1 MTDNSAVYNLLI
13 SAEFQQIN
21 DIRKKLYWSSFYMA
35 GFDIYN
41 PSPGYMSNGD
51 PRGTT
56 GFAEFAVENVIP
68 LYYLYAVPSDDNT
81 KSYTINFTNLPDAA
95 KTINEGLSLISQNK
109 ELDPNTKKN
118 IKKEMIGLIAGA
130 SYFNKIVS
138 SDTTNCTYKTK
149 NNQTEVLN
157 ICTGLDDRIAS
168 LAEYEKFK
176 KDNAQEI
183 ENCIYV
189 LEEYNNGTP
198 DTEFADARGFIVS
211 SKLSHAS
218 DDLIQQY
225 NQTKDDYN
233 KLINSIYKAAAE
245 TTDLTLC
252 INNAFIGSIESSDSS
267 PSYVDIDQV
276 NYCGE
281 GAKANQERDEKLEN
295 MSNEIAKIKQK
306 INTIIIILEIII
318 IMLISIFAYKLYT
331 YNNNKY
337 NNLY

>member
-1 MTDNSAVYNLLI
+1 MSDNSAVYNLLI

-21 DIRKKLYWSSFYMA
+21 DIRKKIYWSSFYMA

-81 KSYTINFTNLPDAA
+81 KSYEINFTNLPDAA
-95 KTINEGLSLISQNK
+95 KTINEGLFQTNK
-109 ELDPNTKKN
+109 NEETYLS

-138 SDTTNCTYKTK
+138 SDTANCTYKTK
-149 NNQTEVLN
+149 NNQTEILN
-157 ICTGLDDRIAS
+157 ICTGLEDRITGLS
-168 LAEYEKFK
+168 EFYEFW
-176 KDNAQEI
+176 KDNDQEI
-183 ENCIYV
+183 QNCIRV

-211 SKLSHAS
+211 SSLSHAS
-218 DDLIQQY
+218 EELIRQY
-225 NQTKDDYN
+225 DNTQKRYN
-233 KLINSIYKAAAE
+233 ELINSIYKAAAE

-252 INNAFIGSIESSDSS
+252 INNAFIGSIESSSSS

-318 IMLISIFAYKLYT
+318 IMLIFMFAYKLYKS
-331 YNNNKY
+331 NNKY
-337 NNLY
+337 NNSH

>member
-1 MTDNSAVYNLLI
+1 MTDNSAIYNLLI

-56 GFAEFAVENVIP
+56 GFADFAVENVIP

-81 KSYTINFTNLPDAA
+81 KSFTVKFTNLPDAA
-95 KTINEGLSLISQNK
+95 KTINEGLFQIGQHEEIDLS
-109 ELDPNTKKN
+109 T
-118 IKKEMIGLIAGA
+118 KKEMIGLIAGA
-130 SYFNKIVS
+130 LYFNKLIS
-138 SDTTNCTYKTK
+138 SDTANCTYKTK
-149 NNQTEVLN
+149 NNQTESLN
-157 ICTGLDDRIAS
+157 ICTGLKDRVTNIYGF
-168 LAEYEKFK
+168 YEFK
-176 KDNAQEI
+176 NDNDQEI
-183 ENCIYV
+183 NNCISV
-189 LEEYNNGTP
+189 LEDYNNGTP
-198 DTEFADARGFIVS
+198 AGEFADTRGFIVS

-218 DDLIQQY
+218 EELIRQY
-225 NQTKDDYN
+225 DNTQKRYN
-233 KLINSIYKAAAE
+233 ELINNIYKAAAE

-252 INNAFIGSIESSDSS
+252 INNAFIGSIESSSSS

-281 GAKANQERDEKLEN
+281 GAKANQERDEKIEN
-295 MSNEIAKIKQK
+295 TSNEIAKIKQK

-318 IMLISIFAYKLYT
+318 IMLISIFAYKLYKS
-331 YNNNKY
+331 NSKY
-337 NNLY
+337 NNSY

>member
-68 LYYLYAVPSDDNT
+68 LYYLYAVPTDDNT
-81 KSYTINFTNLPDAA
+81 KSFTVKFTNLPDAA
-95 KTINEGLSLISQNK
+95 KTINEGLFQIGQHEEIDLS
-109 ELDPNTKKN
+109 T
-118 IKKEMIGLIAGA
+118 KKEMIGLIAGA
-130 SYFNKIVS
+130 FYFNKLVS
-138 SDTTNCTYKTK
+138 SDTANCTYKTK
-149 NNQTEVLN
+149 NNQTESLN
-157 ICTGLDDRIAS
+157 ICTGLKDRITDIYGF
-168 LAEYEKFK
+168 YEFK
-176 KDNAQEI
+176 NDNDQEI
-183 ENCIYV
+183 NNCISV
-189 LEEYNNGTP
+189 LEDYNNGTSAK
-198 DTEFADARGFIVS
+198 EFGDARGFIVS

-218 DDLIQQY
+218 DDLIRQY
-225 NQTKDDYN
+225 DNTQKRYN
-233 KLINSIYKAAAE
+233 ELINSIYKAAAE

-252 INNAFIGSIESSDSS
+252 INNAFIGSIESSSSS

-281 GAKANQERDEKLEN
+281 GAKANQERDEKIEN

-318 IMLISIFAYKLYT
+318 IMLISIFAYKLYKS
-331 YNNNKY
+331 NSKY
-337 NNLY
+337 NNSY

>member
-56 GFAEFAVENVIP
+56 GFADFAVENVIP
-68 LYYLYAVPSDDNT
+68 LYYLYAMPSDDNT
-81 KSYTINFTNLPDAA
+81 KSYVIRFTKLPDAA
-95 KTINEGLSLISQNK
+95 KTINEGLFEMGQHK
-109 ELDPNTKKN
+109 EIEPI

-130 SYFNKIVS
+130 SYFNKLVS
-138 SDTTNCTYKTK
+138 SNTTNCTYKTK
-149 NNQTEVLN
+149 NNQTESLN
-157 ICTGLDDRIAS
+157 ICTGLEDRITDIS
-168 LAEYEKFK
+168 GFNKFK
-176 KDNAQEI
+176 RDNAQEI
-183 ENCIYV
+183 DNSISN
-189 LEEYNNGTP
+189 LEDYNNGTS
-198 DTEFADARGFIVS
+198 DTEFADTRGFIVS
-211 SKLSHAS
+211 SDSTHAS
-218 DDLIQQY
+218 KELIQQY
-225 NQTKDDYN
+225 NETQDRYN
-233 KLINSIYKAAAE
+233 ELINSIYKAAE
-245 TTDLTLC
+245 STTDLTLC
-252 INNAFIGSIESSDSS
+252 INNAFIGSIESSSSS

-295 MSNEIAKIKQK
+295 MSNEIARIKQK

-318 IMLISIFAYKLYT
+318 IMLISIFAYKLYKS
-331 YNNNKY
+331 NNKY

>member
-68 LYYLYAVPSDDNT
+68 LYYLYAVPTDDNT
-81 KSYTINFTNLPDAA
+81 KSFTVKFTNLPDAA
-95 KTINEGLSLISQNK
+95 KTINEGLFQIGQHEEIDLS
-109 ELDPNTKKN
+109 T
-118 IKKEMIGLIAGA
+118 KKEMIGLIAGA
-130 SYFNKIVS
+130 FYFNKLVS
-138 SDTTNCTYKTK
+138 SDTANCTYKTK
-149 NNQTEVLN
+149 NNQTESLN
-157 ICTGLDDRIAS
+157 ICTGLKDRITDIYGF
-168 LAEYEKFK
+168 YEFK
-176 KDNAQEI
+176 NDNDQEI
-183 ENCIYV
+183 NNCISV
-189 LEEYNNGTP
+189 LEDYNNGTSAK
-198 DTEFADARGFIVS
+198 EFGDARGFIVS
-211 SKLSHAS
+211 SSLSHAS
-218 DDLIQQY
+218 EDLIRQY
-225 NQTKDDYN
+225 DQTKEDYD
-233 KLINSIYKAAAE
+233 KLINSIYKAAE
-245 TTDLTLC
+245 STTDLTLC
-252 INNAFIGSIESSDSS
+252 INNAFIGSIESSSSS
-267 PSYVDIDQV
+267 PSYIDIDQV

-281 GAKANQERDEKLEN
+281 GAKANQERDEKIEN

-318 IMLISIFAYKLYT
+318 IMLISMFAYKLYKS
-331 YNNNKY
+331 NKS

>member
-81 KSYTINFTNLPDAA
+81 KSFTVKFTNLPDAA
-95 KTINEGLSLISQNK
+95 KTINEGLFQTDKN
-109 ELDPNTKKN
+109 EETYPN

-130 SYFNKIVS
+130 AYFNKIVS
-138 SDTTNCTYKTK
+138 SDTANCTYKTK
-149 NNQTEVLN
+149 NNQTEPLN
-157 ICTGLDDRIAS
+157 ICTGLEDRIAG
-168 LAEYEKFK
+168 LNEFK
-176 KDNAQEI
+176 EFWEDNNQEI
-183 ENCIYV
+183 ENCISV
-189 LEEYNNGTP
+189 LEDYNNGTSAK
-198 DTEFADARGFIVS
+198 EFGDARGFIVS
-211 SKLSHAS
+211 SSLSHAS
-218 DDLIQQY
+218 DDLIRQY
-225 NQTKDDYN
+225 DNTQKRYN
-233 KLINSIYKAAAE
+233 ELINSIYKAAAE

-252 INNAFIGSIESSDSS
+252 INNAFIGSIESSSSS

-281 GAKANQERDEKLEN
+281 GAKANQERDEKIED

-318 IMLISIFAYKLYT
+318 IMLISIFAYKLYKS
-331 YNNNKY
+331 NSKY
-337 NNLY
+337 NNSY

>member
-1 MTDNSAVYNLLI
+1 MSDNSAVYNLLI

-81 KSYTINFTNLPDAA
+81 KSFTVKFTNLPDAA
-95 KTINEGLSLISQNK
+95 KTINEGLFQIGQHEEIDS
-109 ELDPNTKKN
+109 NT
-118 IKKEMIGLIAGA
+118 KKEMIGLIAGA
-130 SYFNKIVS
+130 FYFNKLVS
-138 SDTTNCTYKTK
+138 SDTANCTYKTK
-149 NNQTEVLN
+149 NNQTESLN
-157 ICTGLDDRIAS
+157 ICTGLKDRVTDIYGF
-168 LAEYEKFK
+168 YEFK
-176 KDNAQEI
+176 NDNDQEI
-183 ENCIYV
+183 NNCISI
-189 LEEYNNGTP
+189 LEDYNNGTSAK
-198 DTEFADARGFIVS
+198 EFGDARGFIVS
-211 SKLSHAS
+211 SSLSHAS
-218 DDLIQQY
+218 DDLIRQY
-225 NQTKDDYN
+225 NQTKEDYD

-281 GAKANQERDEKLEN
+281 GAKANQERDEKIEN

-318 IMLISIFAYKLYT
+318 IMLISIFAYKLYKS
-331 YNNNKY
+331 NSKY
-337 NNLY
+337 NNSY

>member
-1 MTDNSAVYNLLI
+1 MVDNSAVYNLLI

-68 LYYLYAVPSDDNT
+68 LYYLYAAPSDDNT

-95 KTINEGLSLISQNK
+95 KTINEGLFQT
-109 ELDPNTKKN
+109 DKN
-118 IKKEMIGLIAGA
+118 EETYPSIKKEMIGLIAGA
-130 SYFNKIVS
+130 AYFNKIVS
-138 SDTTNCTYKTK
+138 SDTANCTYKTK
-149 NNQTEVLN
+149 NNQTEPLN
-157 ICTGLDDRIAS
+157 ICTGLEDRIAG
-168 LAEYEKFK
+168 LNEFYEFWE
-176 KDNAQEI
+176 DNNQEI
-183 ENCIYV
+183 ENCISV
-189 LEEYNNGTP
+189 LEDYNNGTSAK
-198 DTEFADARGFIVS
+198 EFGDARGFIVS
-211 SKLSHAS
+211 SSLSHAS
-218 DDLIQQY
+218 EDLIRQY
-225 NQTKDDYN
+225 DNTQKRYN
-233 KLINSIYKAAAE
+233 ELINSIYKAAAE

-252 INNAFIGSIESSDSS
+252 INNAFIGSIESSSSS

-281 GAKANQERDEKLEN
+281 GAKANQERDERIED

-318 IMLISIFAYKLYT
+318 IMLISIFAYKLYKS
-331 YNNNKY
+331 NSKY
-337 NNLY
+337 NNSH

>member
-1 MTDNSAVYNLLI
+1 MVDNSAVYNLLI
-13 SAEFQQIN
+13 STEFQQIN

-56 GFAEFAVENVIP
+56 GFADFAVENIIP
-68 LYYLYAVPSDDNT
+68 LYYLYAMPSDDNT
-81 KSYTINFTNLPDAA
+81 KGYIIRFTKLPDAA
-95 KTINEGLSLISQNK
+95 KTINEGLFEMGQHK
-109 ELDPNTKKN
+109 EIEPI

-130 SYFNKIVS
+130 SYFNKLVS
-138 SDTTNCTYKTK
+138 SNTTNCTYKTK
-149 NNQTEVLN
+149 NNQTESLN
-157 ICTGLDDRIAS
+157 ICTGLEDRITDIS
-168 LAEYEKFK
+168 GFNKFK
-176 KDNAQEI
+176 RDNAQEI
-183 ENCIYV
+183 DNSISN
-189 LEEYNNGTP
+189 LEDYNNGTS
-198 DTEFADARGFIVS
+198 DKEFADTRGFIVS
-211 SKLSHAS
+211 SDSTHAS
-218 DDLIQQY
+218 KELIQQY
-225 NQTKDDYN
+225 NETQDKYN
-233 KLINSIYKAAAE
+233 ELINSIYKAAAD

-252 INNAFIGSIESSDSS
+252 INNAFIGSIESSSSS

-295 MSNEIAKIKQK
+295 MSNEISRIKQK

-318 IMLISIFAYKLYT
+318 IMLISIFAYKLYKS
-331 YNNNKY
+331 NNKY

>member
-51 PRGTT
+51 PRGTR
-56 GFAEFAVENVIP
+56 GFADFAVENVIP
-68 LYYLYAVPSDDNT
+68 LYYLYAMPSDDNT
-81 KSYTINFTNLPDAA
+81 KSYVINFTKLPDAA
-95 KTINEGLSLISQNK
+95 KTINEGLFEMGQHK
-109 ELDPNTKKN
+109 EIEPI

-130 SYFNKIVS
+130 SYFNKLVS
-138 SDTTNCTYKTK
+138 SNTANCTYKTK
-149 NNQTEVLN
+149 NNQTESLN
-157 ICTGLDDRIAS
+157 ICTGLEDRITDIS
-168 LAEYEKFK
+168 GFNKFK
-176 KDNAQEI
+176 RDNAQEI
-183 ENCIYV
+183 EDSISN
-189 LEEYNNGTP
+189 LEDYNNGTS
-198 DTEFADARGFIVS
+198 DTEFADTRGFIIS
-211 SKLSHAS
+211 SESTHAS
-218 DDLIQQY
+218 DDLKQQY
-225 NQTKDDYN
+225 DQTQDRYN
-233 KLINSIYKAAAE
+233 ELINSIYKAAAD

-252 INNAFIGSIESSDSS
+252 INNAFIGSIESSSSS

-295 MSNEIAKIKQK
+295 MSNEIARIKQK

-318 IMLISIFAYKLYT
+318 IMLISIFAYKLYKS
-331 YNNNKY
+331 NNKY

>member
-56 GFAEFAVENVIP
+56 GFADFAVENVIP

-95 KTINEGLSLISQNK
+95 KTINEGLGQGEKLEPI
-109 ELDPNTKKN
+109 

-157 ICTGLDDRIAS
+157 ICTGLEDRIAGLS
-168 LAEYEKFK
+168 EFYEFWE
-176 KDNAQEI
+176 DNKQEI
-183 ENCIYV
+183 ENCISV
-189 LEEYNNGTP
+189 LEDYNNGTP

-211 SKLSHAS
+211 SSLSHAS
-218 DDLIQQY
+218 DDLIRQY
-225 NQTKDDYN
+225 NQTKDEYN

-252 INNAFIGSIESSDSS
+252 INNAFTLCIFTLG
-267 PSYVDIDQV
+267 
-276 NYCGE
+276 
-281 GAKANQERDEKLEN
+281 LF
-295 MSNEIAKIKQK
+295 
-306 INTIIIILEIII
+306 INIL
-318 IMLISIFAYKLYT
+318 
-331 YNNNKY
+331 
-337 NNLY
+337 

>member
-56 GFAEFAVENVIP
+56 GFADFAVENVIP
-68 LYYLYAVPSDDNT
+68 LYYLYARPSDDNT
-81 KSYTINFTNLPDAA
+81 NSYVINFTNLPKAA
-95 KTINEGLSLISQNK
+95 ETINEGLFQMGQHK
-109 ELDPNTKKN
+109 EIDAN
-118 IKKEMIGLIAGA
+118 IKKEMIYFIAGA
-130 SYFNKIVS
+130 SYFNKLVS
-138 SDTTNCTYKTK
+138 SDTVNCTYKTK
-149 NNQTEVLN
+149 NNQTESLN
-157 ICTGLDDRIAS
+157 ICTGLFDRITDIS
-168 LAEYEKFK
+168 GFDKFQ
-176 KDNAQEI
+176 KDNKQEI
-183 ENCIYV
+183 ENCISL
-189 LEEYNNGTP
+189 LEKYNNGTSAE
-198 DTEFADARGFIVS
+198 EFADARGFIVS
-211 SKLSHAS
+211 SESSHAS
-218 DDLIQQY
+218 EELRHQY
-225 NQTKDDYN
+225 NETQKRYN
-233 KLINSIYKAAAE
+233 ELINSIYKAAAD

-295 MSNEIAKIKQK
+295 MSNEIARIKQK

-318 IMLISIFAYKLYT
+318 IMLISIFAYKLYKS
-331 YNNNKY
+331 NNKY

>member
-95 KTINEGLSLISQNK
+95 KTINEGLFQINK
-109 ELDPNTKKN
+109 NEETYLS

-138 SDTTNCTYKTK
+138 SDTANCTYKTK
-149 NNQTEVLN
+149 NNQTEILN
-157 ICTGLDDRIAS
+157 ICTGLEDRIAGLS
-168 LAEYEKFK
+168 EFK
-176 KDNAQEI
+176 EFWKDNKQEI
-183 ENCIYV
+183 ENCISV
-189 LEEYNNGTP
+189 LKEYNNGTSAK
-198 DTEFADARGFIVS
+198 EFADTRGFIVS
-211 SKLSHAS
+211 SSLSHAS
-218 DDLIQQY
+218 DDLIRQY
-225 NQTKDDYN
+225 DNTQKRYN
-233 KLINSIYKAAAE
+233 ELINSIYKAAAE

-252 INNAFIGSIESSDSS
+252 INNAFIGSIESSSSS

-281 GAKANQERDEKLEN
+281 GAKANQERDEKIEN

-318 IMLISIFAYKLYT
+318 IMLISIFAYKLYKS
-331 YNNNKY
+331 NNKY

>member
-68 LYYLYAVPSDDNT
+68 LYYLYAMPSDDNT
-81 KSYTINFTNLPDAA
+81 KSYVIRFTKLPDAA
-95 KTINEGLSLISQNK
+95 KTINENLFQIGQHK
-109 ELDPNTKKN
+109 EIDAS

-149 NNQTEVLN
+149 NNQTESLN
-157 ICTGLDDRIAS
+157 ICTGLYDRITDTS
-168 LAEYEKFK
+168 GFNEFK
-176 KDNAQEI
+176 KDNNQEI
-183 ENCIYV
+183 ENCISV

-198 DTEFADARGFIVS
+198 AREFADTRGFIVS

-218 DDLIQQY
+218 DDLIRQY
-225 NQTKDDYN
+225 DQTKEDYD

-252 INNAFIGSIESSDSS
+252 INNAFIGSIESSSSS

-281 GAKANQERDEKLEN
+281 GAKANQERDEKIEN
-295 MSNEIAKIKQK
+295 MNNEIAKIKQK

-318 IMLISIFAYKLYT
+318 IMLISMFAYKLYKS
-331 YNNNKY
+331 NKY
-337 NNLY
+337 NNSH

>member
-1 MTDNSAVYNLLI
+1 MVDNSAVYNLLI

-56 GFAEFAVENVIP
+56 GFADFAVENVIP
-68 LYYLYAVPSDDNT
+68 LYYLYAMPSDDNT
-81 KSYTINFTNLPDAA
+81 KGYIIGFTKLPDAA
-95 KTINEGLSLISQNK
+95 KTINEGLFEMGQHK
-109 ELDPNTKKN
+109 EIEPI

-130 SYFNKIVS
+130 SYFNKLVS
-138 SDTTNCTYKTK
+138 SNTANCTYKTK
-149 NNQTEVLN
+149 NNQTESLN
-157 ICTGLDDRIAS
+157 ICTGLEDRITDIS
-168 LAEYEKFK
+168 GFNKFK
-176 KDNAQEI
+176 RDNAQEI
-183 ENCIYV
+183 EDSISN
-189 LEEYNNGTP
+189 LEDYNNGTS
-198 DTEFADARGFIVS
+198 DTEFADTRGFIVS
-211 SKLSHAS
+211 SDSTHATE
-218 DDLIQQY
+218 DLLRQY
-225 NQTKDDYN
+225 DETQDRYN
-233 KLINSIYKAAAE
+233 ELINSIYKAAAD

-252 INNAFIGSIESSDSS
+252 INNAFIGSIESSSSS

-295 MSNEIAKIKQK
+295 MSNEIARIKQK

-318 IMLISIFAYKLYT
+318 IMLISIFAYKLYKS
-331 YNNNKY
+331 NNKY

>member
-56 GFAEFAVENVIP
+56 GFADFAVENVIP
-68 LYYLYAVPSDDNT
+68 LYYLYAMPSDDNT
-81 KSYTINFTNLPDAA
+81 KSYVINHTNLPEAA
-95 KTINEGLSLISQNK
+95 KTINEGLFEMGQHK
-109 ELDPNTKKN
+109 EIEPI

-130 SYFNKIVS
+130 SYFNKLVS
-138 SDTTNCTYKTK
+138 SNTANCTYKTK
-149 NNQTEVLN
+149 NNQTESLN
-157 ICTGLDDRIAS
+157 ICTGLEDRITDIS
-168 LAEYEKFK
+168 GFNKFK

-183 ENCIYV
+183 ENSISN
-189 LEEYNNGTP
+189 LEEYNHGTS
-198 DTEFADARGFIVS
+198 DKEFADTRGFIVS
-211 SKLSHAS
+211 SDSTHAS
-218 DDLIQQY
+218 EDLLRQY
-225 NQTKDDYN
+225 DETQDRYN
-233 KLINSIYKAAAE
+233 ELINSIYKAAAD

-252 INNAFIGSIESSDSS
+252 INNAFIGSIESSSSS

-295 MSNEIAKIKQK
+295 MSNEIARIKQK

-318 IMLISIFAYKLYT
+318 IMLISIFAYKLYKS
-331 YNNNKY
+331 NNKY

>member
-56 GFAEFAVENVIP
+56 GFADFAVENVIP
-68 LYYLYAVPSDDNT
+68 LYYLYAMPSDDNT
-81 KSYTINFTNLPDAA
+81 SSYVINFTKLPDAA
-95 KTINEGLSLISQNK
+95 KTINEGLSLIGNK
-109 ELDPNTKKN
+109 ELDLITKKN
-118 IKKEMIGLIAGA
+118 IIKEMIGLIAGA

-138 SDTTNCTYKTK
+138 SDTANCTYKTK

-157 ICTGLDDRIAS
+157 ICTGLEDRIAG
-168 LAEYEKFK
+168 LNEFYEFW
-176 KDNAQEI
+176 KDNNQEI
-183 ENCIYV
+183 NNCIRV
-189 LEEYNNGTP
+189 LEDYNNGTP

-211 SKLSHAS
+211 SSLSHAS
-218 DDLIQQY
+218 DDLIRQY
-225 NQTKDDYN
+225 DNTQKRYN
-233 KLINSIYKAAAE
+233 ELINSIYKAAAE

-318 IMLISIFAYKLYT
+318 IMLIFVFAYKLYKS
-331 YNNNKY
+331 NNKY
-337 NNLY
+337 NNSH

>member
-56 GFAEFAVENVIP
+56 GFADFAVENVIP
-68 LYYLYAVPSDDNT
+68 LYYLYAMPSDDNT
-81 KSYTINFTNLPDAA
+81 KSYVINHTNLHDAA
-95 KTINEGLSLISQNK
+95 KTINEGLFQMGQHNK
-109 ELDPNTKKN
+109 IDPI
-118 IKKEMIGLIAGA
+118 IKKEMIGFIAGA
-130 SYFNKIVS
+130 SYFNKLVS
-138 SDTTNCTYKTK
+138 SDTANCTYKTK
-149 NNQTEVLN
+149 NNQTESLN
-157 ICTGLDDRIAS
+157 ICTGLFDRITDIS
-168 LAEYEKFK
+168 GFDKFQ
-176 KDNAQEI
+176 KDNKQEI
-183 ENCIYV
+183 ENSISN
-189 LEEYNNGTP
+189 LEDYNNGTSAE
-198 DTEFADARGFIVS
+198 EFADTRGFIVS
-211 SKLSHAS
+211 SDSTHAS
-218 DDLIQQY
+218 EDLLRQY
-225 NQTKDDYN
+225 DETQDRYN
-233 KLINSIYKAAAE
+233 ELINSIYKAAAD

-252 INNAFIGSIESSDSS
+252 INNAFIGSIESSSSS

-295 MSNEIAKIKQK
+295 MSNEIARIKQK

-318 IMLISIFAYKLYT
+318 IMLISIFAYKLYKS
-331 YNNNKY
+331 NNKY

>member
-68 LYYLYAVPSDDNT
+68 LYYLYAVPTDDNT
-81 KSYTINFTNLPDAA
+81 KSFTVKFTNLPDAA
-95 KTINEGLSLISQNK
+95 KTINEGLFQIGQH
-109 ELDPNTKKN
+109 EEIDPST
-118 IKKEMIGLIAGA
+118 KKEMIGLIAGA
-130 SYFNKIVS
+130 FYFNKLVS
-138 SDTTNCTYKTK
+138 SDTANCTYKTK
-149 NNQTEVLN
+149 NNQTESLN
-157 ICTGLDDRIAS
+157 ICTGLKDRVTDIYGF
-168 LAEYEKFK
+168 YEFK
-176 KDNAQEI
+176 NDNDQEI
-183 ENCIYV
+183 NNCISV
-189 LEEYNNGTP
+189 LEDYNNGTSAKEFG
-198 DTEFADARGFIVS
+198 DTRGFIVS

-218 DDLIQQY
+218 DDLIRQY
-225 NQTKDDYN
+225 DNTQKRYN
-233 KLINSIYKAAAE
+233 ELINSIYKAAAE

-252 INNAFIGSIESSDSS
+252 INNAFIGSIESSSSS

-281 GAKANQERDEKLEN
+281 GAKANQERDEKIEN

-318 IMLISIFAYKLYT
+318 IMLISMFAYKLYI
-331 YNNNKY
+331 NNNKY
-337 NNLY
+337 NNSH

>member
-1 MTDNSAVYNLLI
+1 MVDNSAVYNLLI

-95 KTINEGLSLISQNK
+95 KTINEGLFQT
-109 ELDPNTKKN
+109 DKN
-118 IKKEMIGLIAGA
+118 EKTYPSIKKEMIGLIAGA
-130 SYFNKIVS
+130 AYFNKIVS
-138 SDTTNCTYKTK
+138 SDTVNCTYKTK
-149 NNQTEVLN
+149 NNQTEPLN
-157 ICTGLDDRIAS
+157 ICTGLEDRIAG
-168 LAEYEKFK
+168 LNEFK
-176 KDNAQEI
+176 EFWEDNNQEI
-183 ENCIYV
+183 ENCISV
-189 LEEYNNGTP
+189 LEDYNNGTSAK
-198 DTEFADARGFIVS
+198 EFGDARGFIVS
-211 SKLSHAS
+211 SSLSHAS
-218 DDLIQQY
+218 DDLIRQY
-225 NQTKDDYN
+225 DNTQKRYN
-233 KLINSIYKAAAE
+233 ELINSIYKAAAE

-252 INNAFIGSIESSDSS
+252 INNAFIGSIESSSSS

-281 GAKANQERDEKLEN
+281 GAKANQERDEKIEN
-295 MSNEIAKIKQK
+295 MSNEIAKNKQK

-318 IMLISIFAYKLYT
+318 IMLISIFAYKLYKS
-331 YNNNKY
+331 NNKY
-337 NNLY
+337 NNSY

>member
-56 GFAEFAVENVIP
+56 GFAEFAVENDIP
-68 LYYLYAVPSDDNT
+68 LYYLYVVPSDDNT
-81 KSYTINFTNLPDAA
+81 KSFTVKFTNLPDAA
-95 KTINEGLSLISQNK
+95 KTIDEDLSLIGNK
-109 ELDPNTKKN
+109 ELDTNIKKN

-138 SDTTNCTYKTK
+138 SDTANCTYKTK

-157 ICTGLDDRIAS
+157 ICTGLEDRIANLS
-168 LAEYEKFK
+168 GYNEFK
-176 KDNAQEI
+176 RENDQEI
-183 ENCIYV
+183 QNCIRV

-211 SKLSHAS
+211 SSLSHAS
-218 DDLIQQY
+218 DDLIRQY
-225 NQTKDDYN
+225 DNTQKRYN
-233 KLINSIYKAAAE
+233 ELINSIYKAAAE

-252 INNAFIGSIESSDSS
+252 INNAFIGSIESSSSS

-318 IMLISIFAYKLYT
+318 IMLISVFAYKLYKS
-331 YNNNKY
+331 NNKY
-337 NNLY
+337 NNSH

>member
-56 GFAEFAVENVIP
+56 GFADFAVENIIP
-68 LYYLYAVPSDDNT
+68 LYYLYAMPSDDNT
-81 KSYTINFTNLPDAA
+81 KSYVINFTKLPDAA
-95 KTINEGLSLISQNK
+95 KTINEGLFEMGQHK
-109 ELDPNTKKN
+109 EIDPI

-130 SYFNKIVS
+130 SYFNKLVS
-138 SDTTNCTYKTK
+138 SDTANCTYKTK
-149 NNQTEVLN
+149 NNQTESLN
-157 ICTGLDDRIAS
+157 ICTGLTDRITDIS
-168 LAEYEKFK
+168 GFNKFK
-176 KDNAQEI
+176 RDNAQEI
-183 ENCIYV
+183 DNSISN
-189 LEEYNNGTP
+189 LEDYNNGTS
-198 DTEFADARGFIVS
+198 DKEFADARGFIVS
-211 SKLSHAS
+211 SESSHAS
-218 DDLIQQY
+218 KELMQQY
-225 NQTKDDYN
+225 KDTQDKYN
-233 KLINSIYKAAAE
+233 ELINSIYKAAE
-245 TTDLTLC
+245 STTDLTLC

-267 PSYVDIDQV
+267 PSYIDINQV

-295 MSNEIAKIKQK
+295 MSNEIARIKQK

-318 IMLISIFAYKLYT
+318 IMLISIFAYKLYKS
-331 YNNNKY
+331 NNKY
-337 NNLY
+337 NNSY

>member
-81 KSYTINFTNLPDAA
+81 KSFTVKFTNLPDAA
-95 KTINEGLSLISQNK
+95 KTINEGLFQIGQHK
-109 ELDPNTKKN
+109 EIDPST
-118 IKKEMIGLIAGA
+118 KKEMIGLIAGA
-130 SYFNKIVS
+130 LYFNKLIS
-138 SDTTNCTYKTK
+138 SDTANCTYKTK
-149 NNQTEVLN
+149 NNQTESLN
-157 ICTGLDDRIAS
+157 ICTGLEDRVTDIYGF
-168 LAEYEKFK
+168 YEFK
-176 KDNAQEI
+176 NDNDQEI
-183 ENCIYV
+183 NNCINV
-189 LEEYNNGTP
+189 LEDYNNGTSAK
-198 DTEFADARGFIVS
+198 EFGDARGFIVS
-211 SKLSHAS
+211 SSLSHAS
-218 DDLIQQY
+218 EDLIRQY
-225 NQTKDDYN
+225 NQTKEDYD

-281 GAKANQERDEKLEN
+281 GAKANQERDEKIEN
-295 MSNEIAKIKQK
+295 ISNEIAKIKQK

-318 IMLISIFAYKLYT
+318 IMLISVFAYKLYKS
-331 YNNNKY
+331 NNKY
-337 NNLY
+337 NNSH

>member
-56 GFAEFAVENVIP
+56 GFADFAVENIIP
-68 LYYLYAVPSDDNT
+68 LYYLYAMPSDDNT
-81 KSYTINFTNLPDAA
+81 KGYIIRFTKLPDAA
-95 KTINEGLSLISQNK
+95 KTINEGLFEMGQHK
-109 ELDPNTKKN
+109 EIEPI

-130 SYFNKIVS
+130 SYFNKLVS
-138 SDTTNCTYKTK
+138 SNTTNCTYKTK
-149 NNQTEVLN
+149 NNQTESLN
-157 ICTGLDDRIAS
+157 ICTGLEDRITDIS
-168 LAEYEKFK
+168 GFNKFK
-176 KDNAQEI
+176 RDNAQEI
-183 ENCIYV
+183 EDSISN
-189 LEEYNNGTP
+189 LEDYNNGTS
-198 DTEFADARGFIVS
+198 DTEFADTRGFIVS
-211 SKLSHAS
+211 SESSHAS
-218 DDLIQQY
+218 EELRHQY
-225 NQTKDDYN
+225 NETQKRYN
-233 KLINSIYKAAAE
+233 ELINSIYKAAAD

-252 INNAFIGSIESSDSS
+252 INNAFIGSIESSSSS

-295 MSNEIAKIKQK
+295 MSNEIARIKQK

-318 IMLISIFAYKLYT
+318 IMLISIFAYKLYKS
-331 YNNNKY
+331 NNKY

>member
-1 MTDNSAVYNLLI
+1 MVDNSAVYNLLI

-56 GFAEFAVENVIP
+56 GFADFAVENIIP
-68 LYYLYAVPSDDNT
+68 LYYLYAMPSDDNT
-81 KSYTINFTNLPDAA
+81 KGYVINHTKLPDAA
-95 KTINEGLSLISQNK
+95 KTINEGLFEMGQHK
-109 ELDPNTKKN
+109 EIEPI

-130 SYFNKIVS
+130 SYFNKLVS
-138 SDTTNCTYKTK
+138 SNTANCTYKTK
-149 NNQTEVLN
+149 NNQTESLN
-157 ICTGLDDRIAS
+157 ICTGLEDRITDIS
-168 LAEYEKFK
+168 GFNKFK
-176 KDNAQEI
+176 RDNAQEI
-183 ENCIYV
+183 NNSISN
-189 LEEYNNGTP
+189 LEDYNNGTS
-198 DTEFADARGFIVS
+198 DKEFADTRGFIVS
-211 SKLSHAS
+211 SDSTHAS
-218 DDLIQQY
+218 EDLLRQY
-225 NQTKDDYN
+225 DETQDRYN
-233 KLINSIYKAAAE
+233 ELINSIYKAAAD

-252 INNAFIGSIESSDSS
+252 INNAFIGSIESSSSS

-295 MSNEIAKIKQK
+295 MSNEIARIKQK

-318 IMLISIFAYKLYT
+318 IMLISIFAYKLYKS
-331 YNNNKY
+331 NNKY

>member
-95 KTINEGLSLISQNK
+95 KTINEGLFQT
-109 ELDPNTKKN
+109 DKN
-118 IKKEMIGLIAGA
+118 EETYPSIKKEMIGLIAGA
-130 SYFNKIVS
+130 AYFNKIVS
-138 SDTTNCTYKTK
+138 SDTANCTYKTK
-149 NNQTEVLN
+149 NNQTEPLN
-157 ICTGLDDRIAS
+157 ICTGLEDRIAG
-168 LAEYEKFK
+168 LNEFK
-176 KDNAQEI
+176 EFWEDNNQEI
-183 ENCIYV
+183 ENCISV
-189 LEEYNNGTP
+189 LEDYNNGTSAK
-198 DTEFADARGFIVS
+198 EFGDARGFIVS
-211 SKLSHAS
+211 SSLSHAS
-218 DDLIQQY
+218 DDLIRQY
-225 NQTKDDYN
+225 DNTQKRYN
-233 KLINSIYKAAAE
+233 ELINSIYKAAAE

-252 INNAFIGSIESSDSS
+252 INNAFIGSIESSSSS

-281 GAKANQERDEKLEN
+281 GAKANQERDEKIED

-318 IMLISIFAYKLYT
+318 IMLISIFAYKLYKS
-331 YNNNKY
+331 NSKY
-337 NNLY
+337 NNSY

>member
-56 GFAEFAVENVIP
+56 GFADFAVENVIP
-68 LYYLYAVPSDDNT
+68 LYYLYTVPSDDNT
-81 KSYTINFTNLPDAA
+81 KSFTVKFTNLPDAA
-95 KTINEGLSLISQNK
+95 KTINENLFQIGQHK
-109 ELDPNTKKN
+109 EIDVS

-138 SDTTNCTYKTK
+138 SDTANCTYKTK
-149 NNQTEVLN
+149 NNQTESLN
-157 ICTGLDDRIAS
+157 ICTGLYDRITDTS
-168 LAEYEKFK
+168 GFNEFK
-176 KDNAQEI
+176 KDNNQEI
-183 ENCIYV
+183 ENCISV

-198 DTEFADARGFIVS
+198 AREFADTRGFIVT

-218 DDLIQQY
+218 DDLIRQY
-225 NQTKDDYN
+225 DQTKEDYD

-252 INNAFIGSIESSDSS
+252 INNAFIGSIESSSSS

-318 IMLISIFAYKLYT
+318 IMLISMFAYKLYT
-331 YNNNKY
+331 SNNNKY
-337 NNLY
+337 NNSH

>member
-56 GFAEFAVENVIP
+56 GFADFAVENIIP
-68 LYYLYAVPSDDNT
+68 LYYLYAMPSDDNT
-81 KSYTINFTNLPDAA
+81 SSYVINFTKLPDAA
-95 KTINEGLSLISQNK
+95 KTINEGLFEMGQHK
-109 ELDPNTKKN
+109 EIEPI

-130 SYFNKIVS
+130 SYFNKLVS
-138 SDTTNCTYKTK
+138 SDTANCTYKTK
-149 NNQTEVLN
+149 NNQTESLN
-157 ICTGLDDRIAS
+157 ICTGLSDRITDIS
-168 LAEYEKFK
+168 GFNKFIR
-176 KDNAQEI
+176 DNKQEI
-183 ENCIYV
+183 DNSISN
-189 LEEYNNGTP
+189 LEDYNNGTS
-198 DTEFADARGFIVS
+198 DKEFADARGFIVS
-211 SKLSHAS
+211 SDSSHAS
-218 DDLIQQY
+218 KELMQQY
-225 NQTKDDYN
+225 KDTQDKYN
-233 KLINSIYKAAAE
+233 ELINSIYKAAE
-245 TTDLTLC
+245 STTDLTLC

-295 MSNEIAKIKQK
+295 MSNEIARIKQK

-318 IMLISIFAYKLYT
+318 IMLISIFAYKLYKSNT
-331 YNNNKY
+331 KY

>member
-1 MTDNSAVYNLLI
+1 
-13 SAEFQQIN
+13 
-21 DIRKKLYWSSFYMA
+21 MA

-56 GFAEFAVENVIP
+56 GFADFAVENVIP
-68 LYYLYAVPSDDNT
+68 LYYLYAMPSDDNT
-81 KSYTINFTNLPDAA
+81 KGYIIRFTKLPDAA
-95 KTINEGLSLISQNK
+95 KTINEGLSLIGNK
-109 ELDPNTKKN
+109 ELDLITKKN
-118 IKKEMIGLIAGA
+118 IIKEMIGLIAGA

-138 SDTTNCTYKTK
+138 SDTANCTYKTK

-157 ICTGLDDRIAS
+157 ICTGLEDRIAG
-168 LAEYEKFK
+168 LNEFYEFW
-176 KDNAQEI
+176 KDNNQEI
-183 ENCIYV
+183 NNCIRV
-189 LEEYNNGTP
+189 LEDYNNGTP

-211 SKLSHAS
+211 SSLSHAS
-218 DDLIQQY
+218 DDLIRQY
-225 NQTKDDYN
+225 DNTQKRYN
-233 KLINSIYKAAAE
+233 ELINSIYKAAAE

-318 IMLISIFAYKLYT
+318 IMLIFVFAYKLYKS
-331 YNNNKY
+331 NNKY
-337 NNLY
+337 NNSH